1 MKQILLIEDNHD
13 HAELIER
20 AIAKDF
26 HDVKVVVAGNAKE
39 AYAILKSNEHFDLI
53 LTDYYLP
60 DAKGE
65 THIRQLHKKAPH
77 IPIVVVTGQ
86 GDEKIAARSIKA
98 GAEDYVVKT
107 RDVLAALPRILKRTI
122 VKHHSHQ
129 SKRRREMQKQISE
142 QKKTVQKVLGEMESL
157 DKKMKQLQKTKIKKV
172 NPRSKS
178 LAAKVNPA
186 ASVELIVKQVDSL
199 KNFIKKMF
207 SNF

>member
-1 MKQILLIEDNHD
+1 MKRILLIEDNQD

-20 AIAKDF
+20 ALEQEF
-26 HDVKVVVAGNAKE
+26 RDVEVVVAESAQE
-39 AYAILKSNEHFDLI
+39 AYDVLKENKRFDLV

-65 THIRQLHKKAPH
+65 SHIRQLHKKIPN

-107 RDVLAALPRILKRTI
+107 RDVLAALPRILKRAI
-122 VKHHSHQ
+122 VKHHTHQ
-129 SKRRREMQKQISE
+129 SKRQREMEKQLSE
-142 QKKTVQKVLGEMESL
+142 QKKTVQKVLGEMESI
-157 DKKMKQLQKTKIKKV
+157 DRRVKQLQKGGKKASRS
-172 NPRSKS
+172 PSKS
-178 LAAKVNPA
+178 PAPKVGPA
-186 ASVELIVKQVDSL
+186 ASLERIVKQVDTL
-199 KNFIKKMF
+199 KGFIRKMF